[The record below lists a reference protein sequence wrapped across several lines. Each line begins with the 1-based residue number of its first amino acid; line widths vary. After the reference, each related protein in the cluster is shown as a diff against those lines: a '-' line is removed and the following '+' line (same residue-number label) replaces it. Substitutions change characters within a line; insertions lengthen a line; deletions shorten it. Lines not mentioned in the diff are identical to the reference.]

1 MIAVAPPQP
10 VSSLSGAAQ
19 ITGRAFPMTFF
30 VPFGV
35 GTFTKGLGFEVLAG
49 TLAAL
54 AVCVPALT
62 LISLM
67 LLRKQER

>member
-1 MIAVAPPQP
+1 VLTP

-30 VPFGV
+30 APFSV

-49 TLAAL
+49 TAL
-54 AVCVPALT
+54 AVFVPVLT

-67 LLRKQER
+67 LLRKRER